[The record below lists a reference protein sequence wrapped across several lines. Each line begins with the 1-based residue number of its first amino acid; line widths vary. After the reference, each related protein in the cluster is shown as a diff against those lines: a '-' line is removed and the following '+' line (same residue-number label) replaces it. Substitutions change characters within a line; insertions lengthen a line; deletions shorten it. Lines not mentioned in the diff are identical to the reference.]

1 MTVIVVVAAVLVGM
15 AAAVVIVV
23 LGNRMVRSN
32 DGAVRGGMTDGL
44 GMALNVF
51 DPAQGRARQEL
62 EEQKHQG
69 AVIPSPDG
77 DDRPMRVD
85 LGSGRVT
92 VRRDPR

>member
-1 MTVIVVVAAVLVGM
+1 MTAIVVVAAVLVGLAVM
-15 AAAVVIVV
+15 ALIVV
-23 LGNRMVRSN
+23 VGNGMVRSG
-32 DGAVRGGMTDGL
+32 DGAARGGMTDGL
-44 GMALNVF
+44 GMAMNVF

-77 DDRPMRVD
+77 DDLPMRID
-85 LGSGRVT
+85 LASGRVK